1 MTTENQNQ
9 VLQKEFYW
17 LGVHDQ
23 VDFLGSLRRMLS
35 GLGIPPAQVGQ
46 LTIDVL
52 VTLDNLQNL
61 KQLVRDRMKRVK
73 GTVLTNM
80 YELRW
85 DFVGQ
90 HSIRYGIRVYFVEET
105 KWIIGLRW
113 QVKPLAGSSEII
125 RELQNREISKAEKTY
140 LEYRRK
146 EIDKS

>member
-1 MTTENQNQ
+1 
-9 VLQKEFYW
+9 
-17 LGVHDQ
+17 
-23 VDFLGSLRRMLS
+23 MLS